1 MQTTFGCIGCGNMG
15 AAILRGLAG
24 RQGLTLMG
32 LDADQHKAAA
42 LVEEIGMTVPPQG
55 LRGMV
60 EQADYI
66 LLAVK
71 PNQMRQVLEEMAPRL
86 RTGQVL
92 VSIAAGVTLKQL
104 KTYSSGACP
113 VVRVMPNTPALVQ
126 EGVFALCFDDPML
139 KPQHKEYVLEL
150 FQSLGQVHELQEAY
164 FDAFTAIV
172 GSGPA
177 YVLYFMEALVE
188 GGVALGLHR
197 DQATAMVKGLFK
209 GTAKLALESDSH
221 LSILREMVTSPGGTT
236 IAGTSVL
243 DSGAVRGRIIE
254 AARAAC
260 ERSKE
265 LG

>member
-1 MQTTFGCIGCGNMG
+1 MQTIFGCIGCGNMG
-15 AAILRGLAG
+15 AAILRGLARREG
-24 RQGLTLMG
+24 FTLMG
-32 LDADQHKAAA
+32 VDTDQNKLTALAD
-42 LVEEIGMTVPPQG
+42 EIGMAVPPHG
-55 LRGMV
+55 IRDMV
-60 EQADYI
+60 ELADYI

-71 PNQMRQVLEEMAPRL
+71 PNQVRQLLEETAPRL
-86 RTGQVL
+86 RTSQVII
-92 VSIAAGVTLKQL
+92 SIAAGVTLRQL

-113 VVRVMPNTPALVQ
+113 VVRVMPNTPAMVQ

-139 KPQHKEYVLEL
+139 KTQHKEFVLEL
-150 FQSLGQVHELQEAY
+150 FRGLGQVHELHETY

-188 GGVALGLHR
+188 AGVALGLYR

-209 GTAKLALESDSH
+209 GTAQLALESDKH
-221 LSILREMVTSPGGTT
+221 LSVLREMVTSPGGTT
-236 IAGTSVL
+236 IAGTNLL
-243 DSGAVRGRIIE
+243 DSAAVRGRIIE
-254 AARAAC
+254 AAKAAC